1 HHLPD
6 PAEAGGPYVRHE
18 GSLSEVARYLQLLA
32 HYGNYPERM
41 RATVPGMTTVTDR
54 RESPSG
60 TPEHPLDLLIVGA
73 GMSGVDLAHHV
84 SRAFPR
90 WEWEI
95 HDAHDDLGGTWHTFR
110 YPGIRSDSDMA
121 TFGFPFRPWPHDS
134 TLGGG
139 EEIKEYIRDAA
150 RGAGALE

>member
-1 HHLPD
+1 
-6 PAEAGGPYVRHE
+6 
-18 GSLSEVARYLQLLA
+18 
-32 HYGNYPERM
+32 

-60 TPEHPLDLLIVGA
+60 TPENPLDLLIVGA

-90 WEWEI
+90 WEREI
-95 HDAHDDLGGTWHTFR
+95 HDAHDDLGRTWHTFR

-121 TFGFPFRPWPHDS
+121 TCGPPCRPWPHDS

-139 EEIKEYIRDAA
+139 EEMKEYIRDAA
-150 RGAGALE
+150 RGAGALEPPHTGSGGETADWNSERGPYRVTCRVKAAGSGDA